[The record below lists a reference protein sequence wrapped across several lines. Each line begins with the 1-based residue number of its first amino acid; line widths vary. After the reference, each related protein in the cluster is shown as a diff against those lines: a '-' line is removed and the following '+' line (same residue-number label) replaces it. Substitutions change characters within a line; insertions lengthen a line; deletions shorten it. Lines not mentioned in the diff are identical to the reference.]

1 MYMKLLRRS
10 TVSLQQVRVTRVTH
24 SNRLGGRRKWHF
36 VFGTFVAED
45 VTAISTVV
53 LKIKQLFKGHVN
65 HSELC
70 SRSFTFR
77 LETEKFLLHCLQLTT
92 SLSSAH
98 CASRNTCCASF
109 KSSTFNFDLQTAPFA
124 HLFFTY
130 GDVTKLEGGA
140 RLLAEMRAEVAQ
152 CQFLF
157 LARFPNLIITRA
169 KRFELLQT
177 S

>member
-1 MYMKLLRRS
+1 M
-10 TVSLQQVRVTRVTH
+10 
-24 SNRLGGRRKWHF
+24 
-36 VFGTFVAED
+36 
-45 VTAISTVV
+45 
-53 LKIKQLFKGHVN
+53 
-65 HSELC
+65 C

-157 LARFPNLIITRA
+157 LARFPNLIVTRA
-169 KRFELLQT
+169 KRFKLLQT
-177 S
+177 LYIFTSFTAQKKKRGGGGGQGCTLLRVFSCCDSCCSFVTLSFS